1 MTLCVRVSKDK
12 GEEVRSRLL
21 SEGLMDLRFRIRA
34 DGPCLLIPVT
44 SDPGG
49 LELVEADLDG
59 QERRSADYRDVV
71 DVPEELRPLLPSS
84 FDVIG
89 DVALIKIP
97 DELAPY
103 GRQMGE
109 ALVSANRSIRAVF
122 SDSGV
127 KGDFRIRDL
136 ERLAGSGGSETVHK
150 EFGVRLF
157 TDPAKVYFNPRLSSE
172 RARIAS
178 LVKDGE
184 IIIDM
189 FGGVA
194 PFGTVICRLAHPEAV
209 YSIDLNPEAERFA
222 KMNAEKNHV
231 DRLHP
236 MTGDSSVLIYGL
248 PMADRIIMNLPQIA
262 DRFLDSA
269 LGAAKVGA
277 VIHMH
282 KIMEREELPA
292 YKENIVVAMEEKG
305 FGIKILQ
312 VSELKTYSP
321 TMSVYVFDIRR
332 TA

>member
-34 DGPCLLIPVT
+34 DGPFLLIPVT

-59 QERRSADYRDVV
+59 QERRSSDYRDVV
-71 DVPEELRPLLPSS
+71 SVPEELRPLLPSS

-109 ALVSANRSIRAVF
+109 ALVSANGSIRAVF

-262 DRFLDSA
+262 ERFLPHALARLKSGGTVHMYKIIERAEFDGFVDRMIVGMKA
-269 LGAAKVGA
+269 LGHGIA
-277 VIHMH
+277 V
-282 KIMEREELPA
+282 KW
-292 YKENIVVAMEEKG
+292 
-305 FGIKILQ
+305 
-312 VSELKTYSP
+312 SELKTYSP
-321 TMSVYVFDIRR
+321 TMSVYSLDIVKF
-332 TA
+332 